1 MDFGTV
7 KMLPERG
14 KFNTCDGFDA
24 EGVSCGLKF
33 RQTVNGIMVGQGD
46 GGKTDFLR
54 QRCNLFGGIGAVRC
68 GGMAVQIY
76 NRGILHSN
84 ASFLFY
90 QYSILF
96 PKDP

>member
-7 KMLPERG
+7 EMLPECG
-14 KFNTCDGFDA
+14 KFNACDGFDA

-46 GGKTDFLR
+46 GGKPDFLR

-68 GGMAVQIY
+68 GGMAV
-76 NRGILHSN
+76 
-84 ASFLFY
+84 
-90 QYSILF
+90 
-96 PKDP
+96 

>member
-7 KMLPERG
+7 EMLPERG
-14 KFNTCDGFDA
+14 KFDACDGFDA

-54 QRCNLFGGIGAVRC
+54 
-68 GGMAVQIY
+68 
-76 NRGILHSN
+76 
-84 ASFLFY
+84 
-90 QYSILF
+90 
-96 PKDP
+96 